1 MKKIFVLLCA
11 ALLVVLCA
19 CSASDAPVA
28 DAPVADA
35 PVTDT
40 PVADAPFADTPVAD
54 TSEAISPP
62 EPVLPFDATV
72 DISASFTEQEQPSFD
87 EAAVKESLCCEQMD
101 TSTYAQA
108 DDTITISDGGV
119 QQMILHG
126 TWAPGSK
133 TIYIGFLSETSGDVY
148 TLSSA
153 GGALSGTLDLRA
165 LPDGQYRPILFSSDN
180 EKTIGTVNYQF
191 R

>member
-1 MKKIFVLLCA
+1 MTMQSKWKRILALLCA

-19 CSASDAPVA
+19 CSVS
-28 DAPVADA
+28 
-35 PVTDT
+35 
-40 PVADAPFADTPVAD
+40 DTPVAD
-54 TSEAISPP
+54 TPVAEMLVADASEAISQPP
-62 EPVLPFDATV
+62 PVLPFDATV
-72 DISASFTEQEQPSFD
+72 DISAAFTQQQPPSFD
-87 EAAVKESLCCEQMD
+87 ESAAKESLCCGQLD
-101 TSTYAQA
+101 TSSYAQA
-108 DDTITISDGGV
+108 DDIITVSDSGL